1 LAIFN
6 PICDPLTVAA
16 RKKGATGKHVIM
28 DLMKFIEKSLG
39 FRLLILGILLI
50 LLNPFPVD
58 GRDWEDSSIARKAQ
72 YEHLYQVQTEALGR
86 IFNRH
91 PWRQDLNESLGIR
104 AFLQK
109 NYEEALAYLMP
120 PYHSGLLSDHGKY
133 TLVLI
138 LLEQGRV
145 VDASQIL
152 MQLNPVTLCQVYSTS
167 PVLKKIP
174 LEERVNILRILVERC
189 PGNPDFLYQWGLY
202 QIVDNYEEGIRY
214 IRNAAQ
220 IHPGYQ
226 SAVNLIE
233 QAQALSLL
241 ERAPAYRLT
250 LFGRSYLNLGEY
262 ELAQRVLEKA
272 VHLQPDYSEAW
283 AFLGEAKLQMGDG
296 SGKDDLEKAIA
307 QNPQSVMSRVLF
319 SLYLS
324 RIGELDLAIDEMRKV
339 IEIEPHQSIWY
350 LEMGRLTAQKGNL
363 FDAYTFYERA
373 SQLDP
378 DNPLVWKA
386 LAKFCVTYHF
396 DLSGRGLY
404 SARMALKLA
413 PKDAESYKV
422 MGDVLYNLGDLATA
436 ERFWAVSLKLNPSYA
451 EAYLALG
458 QLYLQENRLKESRQM
473 LKNAESFASQD
484 EIRSLAVKLL
494 ERYFSESVFTGN
506 TP

>member
-1 LAIFN
+1 L
-6 PICDPLTVAA
+6 
-16 RKKGATGKHVIM
+16 
-28 DLMKFIEKSLG
+28 
-39 FRLLILGILLI
+39 
-50 LLNPFPVD
+50 
-58 GRDWEDSSIARKAQ
+58 
-72 YEHLYQVQTEALGR
+72 
-86 IFNRH
+86 
-91 PWRQDLNESLGIR
+91 
-104 AFLQK
+104 
-109 NYEEALAYLMP
+109 
-120 PYHSGLLSDHGKY
+120 
-133 TLVLI
+133 
-138 LLEQGRV
+138 
-145 VDASQIL
+145 
-152 MQLNPVTLCQVYSTS
+152 
-167 PVLKKIP
+167 
-174 LEERVNILRILVERC
+174 
-189 PGNPDFLYQWGLY
+189 
-202 QIVDNYEEGIRY
+202 
-214 IRNAAQ
+214 
-220 IHPGYQ
+220 
-226 SAVNLIE
+226 E

-283 AFLGEAKLQMGDG
+283 AFLGEAKLHMGDG

-324 RIGELDLAIDEMRKV
+324 RMGELDLAIDEMRKV
-339 IEIEPHQSIWY
+339 IEIEPRQSIWY

-458 QLYLQENRLKESRQM
+458 QLYLQENRLQESRQM
-473 LKNAESFASQD
+473 LKNAETFASQD
-484 EIRSLAVKLL
+484 ETRSLAVKLL